1 MANGRRDA
9 FDTYGVTVSWD
20 GQSRFIDAD
29 EANTTPLLGMAMLND
44 HGGVKTARLLLDAP
58 TVSDGYTALW
68 ERQRLDL
75 TVEAVIL
82 DNERFHSLFSN
93 EQLDTCRTRLDQYGY
108 SSSFRAVID
117 IKFPTSSG

>member
-1 MANGRRDA
+1 MNIVLEGQFHDA
-9 FDTYGVTVSWD
+9 MLAIYVTAKREA
-20 GQSRFIDAD
+20 GYNATRF
-29 EANTTPLLGMAMLND
+29 LAMLND

-82 DNERFHSLFSN
+82 EDERFHSLFSD
-93 EQLDTCRTRLDQYGY
+93 EQLKTCRTRLNQYGY
-108 SSSFRAVID
+108 SKPAR
-117 IKFPTSSG
+117 

>member
-1 MANGRRDA
+1 MSTILEDEFHDA
-9 FDTYGVTVSWD
+9 MLAIYVTAKREA
-20 GQSRFIDAD
+20 GYNATRF
-29 EANTTPLLGMAMLND
+29 LGMLND

-82 DNERFHSLFSN
+82 ENERFHSLFSK
-93 EQLDTCRTRLDQYGY
+93 EQLKTCQARLNQYGY
-108 SSSFRAVID
+108 SKPRR
-117 IKFPTSSG
+117 